1 MVLMQKPVVLPH
13 CEMKSCNSCMTLRY
27 HRPVVYGEFPVGH
40 FVREIPV
47 TRSRTEGPTVKIED
61 LEDDRDSY
69 AY

>member
-1 MVLMQKPVVLPH
+1 
-13 CEMKSCNSCMTLRY
+13 MTLRY

-40 FVREIPV
+40 FLKGIAV
-47 TRSRTEGPTVKIED
+47 TQSRTEGPAVKIED

>member
-1 MVLMQKPVVLPH
+1 
-13 CEMKSCNSCMTLRY
+13 MTLRY
-27 HRPVVYGEFPVGH
+27 HRPVVYGEFPFGH

-47 TRSRTEGPTVKIED
+47 TQSRTEGPTVKIED